1 MILLK
6 FVIKI
11 ILVKVVVNVKKMV
24 VSDVLDGILIKHMNS
39 VKNMI

>member
-39 VKNMI
+39 AKNMI